1 MVVLLALPGESAL
14 RSNPKGGRAD
24 GRTFGRYFLRRLTAL
39 EAELHS
45 AFGRAETAMVLV
57 GIGTLKAGADAH
69 GKDND
74 G

>member
-1 MVVLLALPGESAL
+1 MALPGESAL
-14 RSNPKGGRAD
+14 RRIRRKGNGRA
-24 GRTFGRYFLRRLTAL
+24 FGRYVMHRLTAL